1 MQATHLKLFV
11 DGDRRQAALF
21 SGDQEQSD
29 WLRNCPADEVLSSGW
44 HLLPKEEL
52 ISLQEVEAKGF
63 LREQP
68 SSETTDPL
76 RNWQLR
82 SADLRVRL
90 ATQAAAE
97 GNHALEAEHAL
108 AAAEMLAQ
116 FTDDPRLVALL
127 LQAVEA
133 QVKRWQ
139 TTSDPSV
146 ACSIAALFERLAHCQ
161 WPEED
166 PDGAANSL
174 RNQRFWLGQAL
185 QRQAELSV
193 QAETQ
198 GDLTSAAEASEA
210 VVALQQQLAKL
221 QVPMPASA

>member
-11 DGDRRQAALF
+11 DGDSRQVALF

-29 WLRNCPADEVLSSGW
+29 WLRNCPADEVLSAGW

-52 ISLQEVEAKGF
+52 ISLEDVKAKGF
-63 LREQP
+63 LRQQP
-68 SSETTDPL
+68 SSESTDPL

-90 ATQAAAE
+90 ATQAAAQGE
-97 GNHALEAEHAL
+97 HALEAEHAL

-116 FTDDPRLVALL
+116 FTEDPRRVALL

-133 QVKRWQ
+133 QVKLWQ
-139 TTSDPSV
+139 TAKAPAV
-146 ACSIAALFERLAHCQ
+146 AVSIAALFERLAHCQ
-161 WPEED
+161 WPAED
-166 PDGAANSL
+166 PDGAAKSM
-174 RNQRFWLGQAL
+174 RNQRFWLVQAL

-198 GDLTSAAEASEA
+198 GDLSTAAMASEA
-210 VVALQQQLAKL
+210 VVALQQQLAEL
-221 QVPMPASA
+221 PVPMPA